1 MGPYEAAFFYE
12 SCRLSG
18 DTITPYR
25 PIHPEITCTVKA
37 VSEVLAEEGLPE
49 EVRALLLRRIAGGI
63 HELHPVLDEAM
74 KCWRVERQLRRV
86 LRQP

>member
-25 PIHPEITCTVKA
+25 PIHPEITCTAAA

-49 EVRALLLRRIAGGI
+49 EVRALLLRRIACRI
-63 HELHPVLDEAM
+63 HERHPVLAEAIRRR
-74 KCWRVERQLRRV
+74 RVERQLRRV
-86 LRQP
+86 LRQA

>member
-1 MGPYEAAFFYE
+1 MGPYEAAFFYA

-25 PIHPEITCTVKA
+25 PIHPEITSTAAA

-49 EVRALLLRRIAGGI
+49 ELRALLLRRIACRI
-63 HELHPVLDEAM
+63 HQLHPVLNEAI
-74 KCWRVERQLRRV
+74 KRWRVERQLRRV
-86 LRQP
+86 LRKA